1 MLAAVLA
8 DIFNTEERLRDFGT
22 LATFVVFGI
31 IFAESG
37 LMIGFFLPGDSLLF
51 TAGLLSVSN
60 THLAPLPVL
69 IVGCAIAAIAGDQVG
84 YAFGKKV
91 GPPLFSRPD
100 SRLFKQKH
108 LKQAEAFFE
117 RHGSKTIILARFTPI
132 VRTFAPIV
140 AGASSMKYRTFVLYN
155 IIGGIAWT
163 TSMLCLGAALGK
175 TFPGIGERLDYV
187 IVVIVAL
194 SLIPFGV
201 EYVRHRRRG
210 PEGDVADAAAA
221 GQFEADARSSAAADD
236 ATA

>member
-1 MLAAVLA
+1 MLAAMFA
-8 DIFNTEERLRDFGT
+8 DIFNTEERLRNFGT

-37 LMIGFFLPGDSLLF
+37 LMIGFFLPGDSPLF

-100 SRLFKQKH
+100 SRFFKQKH
-108 LKQAEAFFE
+108 LQQAEAFFD

-140 AGASSMKYRTFVLYN
+140 AGASHMKYRTFVTYN
-155 IIGGIAWT
+155 VIGGVAWT

-194 SLIPFGV
+194 SLIPFAI
-201 EYVRHRRRG
+201 EYIRHRRRG
-210 PEGDVADAAAA
+210 PEGEAADAAAA
-221 GQFEADARSSAAADD
+221 SEFVADATADD

>member
-1 MLAAVLA
+1 MLAAMFA
-8 DIFNTEERLRDFGT
+8 DVFNTEERLRNFGT

-91 GPPLFSRPD
+91 GPPLFNRPD
-100 SRLFKQKH
+100 SRFFKQKH
-108 LKQAEAFFE
+108 LRQAEEFFE

-140 AGASSMKYRTFVLYN
+140 AGASRMRYRTFVLYN
-155 IIGGIAWT
+155 VIGGIAWT

-175 TFPGIGERLDYV
+175 TFPSIGKNLDYV

-194 SLIPFGV
+194 SLIPFAI
-201 EYVRHRRRG
+201 EYLRHRRRG
-210 PEGDVADAAAA
+210 ATAAGATVADPAPA
-221 GQFEADARSSAAADD
+221 SAADD
-236 ATA
+236 ASA